1 MHLTETKLRSIIHEI
16 VMNEWIADQSVPPPA
31 KSGEDA
37 SEETKPKVM
46 TQKDKSIVKAAIS
59 KGDAAHE
66 DIKNDMKARYGPVL
80 VKAAA
85 AEIDKDLAAFLK
97 TNPGIEKAT
106 DISPGK
112 LTEIKRAATKQA
124 IIEFRAEYSDEAV
137 IDAYVDDVAR
147 RMGYSATP
155 PSVKALFKR
164 YLYDFTYQF
173 VFGFIDNFVLVVAG
187 AVLDAM
193 LAKRFGETGFSGL
206 IGAAIGNLIS
216 DVMGDL
222 GGVAIEDV
230 ISSSDWIK
238 GMATDEEIKLAPPYM
253 EMLMGSATTTGVAAG
268 CIVGAAAGFLV
279 VGVIGKIALSAALA
293 SSTPEVVA
301 AAAASAA
308 ATETAKVTV
317 VTAFQSAMSAVIT
330 TTTVT
335 VGAIALL
342 VTAGILG
349 TRWKITQNVLDGMTA
364 KFMTN
369 SNREFKLGLMK
380 LYNEG
385 ETEYTFTVGDKESG
399 EDETIKVDKWTEALP
414 EYLQIALASEMVKDR
429 QNDTQRIWN
438 REMSLSA
445 FTGTPDLNKNLIF
458 EYVSGMSKALGLT
471 DPNTGMVINESRW
484 QKLAGII

>member
-1 MHLTETKLRSIIHEI
+1 MNITETKLRSIIHEI

-37 SEETKPKVM
+37 SEETKPKEM
-46 TQKDKSIVKAAIS
+46 TQVDESIVKAAIK

-66 DIKNDMKARYGPVL
+66 DIKNDMKIRYGPAL
-80 VKAAA
+80 IKAAA
-85 AEIDKDLAAFLK
+85 VETDKELAAFIK
-97 TNPGIEKAT
+97 DNPGIEKAS

-124 IIEFRAEYSDEAV
+124 ITEFRAEYSDDAV
-137 IDAYVDDVAR
+137 IGAYVDDIAR

-155 PSVKALFKR
+155 PSAEALFKR
-164 YLYDFTYQF
+164 YMYDFTYQF

-193 LAKRFGETGFSGL
+193 LAKRFGESGYSGL

-216 DVMGDL
+216 DIMGDL
-222 GGVAIEDV
+222 GGVAIEDA
-230 ISSSDWIK
+230 ITSADWVQ
-238 GMATDEEIKLAPPYM
+238 GMATDEEIKLSAPYM
-253 EMLMGSATTTGVAAG
+253 ETLMSSATTTGVAAG
-268 CIVGAAAGFLV
+268 CIVGAVAGFFV
-279 VGVIGKIALSAALA
+279 VGLIGKIALSAALA

-301 AAAASAA
+301 AAEAAVAA
-308 ATETAKVTV
+308 KGATVTMFN
-317 VTAFQSAMSAVIT
+317 AAMSAVIT

-349 TRWKITQNVLDGMTA
+349 TRWKLTQNVLDELTMD
-364 KFMTN
+364 FMTN

-429 QNDTQRIWN
+429 QSDTQRIWN

-445 FTGTPDLNKNLIF
+445 FTGTPDLNKNMIF
-458 EYVSGMSKALGLT
+458 EYVSGVSKALGLT
-471 DPNTGMVINESRW
+471 DPNAGIVINESRW